1 MWAVLGDIEFEVKYH
16 PGRQD
21 ERSAA
26 DYAQHALIQGKPRLE
41 WVGDSLDELTLE
53 LTLHSMLVDPE
64 LQIRRLKEAKSA
76 HEPLPY
82 VLGSGDY
89 RGIYLLTEVSVT
101 TRKTDPQGRLVSAT
115 VSLNLL
121 EYSGKYTKPLPR
133 PRALVSNLVA
143 NPMARVGGA
152 APALVTPTQK
162 VLGLAKTAANYLQ
175 AGVEAFNFVKT
186 LRDNPLAMLG
196 QAPRLLGMAGQALA
210 PLQGLQSAAAE
221 MFASGA
227 DLVAMG
233 SNVIGDARQAVEMV
247 QSLRDNPLALLDQA
261 PQLLGRI
268 SQGLPLDGLQNS
280 AASLLTGGS
289 DLLKLGV
296 DAAGDVQR
304 AVAAFNP
311 LSVDSVVGKVDYAS
325 SQMQLAVNRL
335 DASSTRLASL
345 AVNVITRRA

>member
-26 DYAQHALIQGKPRLE
+26 DYAQHALIQGKPRAE

-64 LQIRRLKEAKSA
+64 LQIRRLKAAKSA

-101 TRKTDPQGRLVSAT
+101 TRKTDAEGRLVSAT
-115 VSLNLL
+115 VSINLL
-121 EYSGKYTKPLPR
+121 EYSGKYTKPLPK
-133 PRALVSNLVA
+133 PRALVSNLAA
-143 NPMARVGGA
+143 NPLARIDGA
-152 APALVTPTQK
+152 TPALVTPTQK

-175 AGVEAFNFVKT
+175 AGVEALSFVKN
-186 LRDNPLAMLG
+186 LRDNPLAMLS
-196 QAPRLLGMAGQALA
+196 QAPRLLGLAGQALA
-210 PLQGLQSAAAE
+210 PFQGLQSAAAE
-221 MFASGA
+221 MLASGA
-227 DLVAMG
+227 DLVTMG
-233 SNVIGDARQAVEMV
+233 NNVASDVRQAVEVV
-247 QSLRDNPLALLDQA
+247 QSLRNNPLALLDQA

-268 SQGLPLDGLQNS
+268 SQGMPLDGLQSS
-280 AASLLTGGS
+280 AVSLLAGGS

-304 AVAAFNP
+304 AVAAFSP
-311 LSVDSVVGKVDYAS
+311 VSVESVVGKVDYAS
-325 SQMQLAVNRL
+325 SQMQLAVSRL